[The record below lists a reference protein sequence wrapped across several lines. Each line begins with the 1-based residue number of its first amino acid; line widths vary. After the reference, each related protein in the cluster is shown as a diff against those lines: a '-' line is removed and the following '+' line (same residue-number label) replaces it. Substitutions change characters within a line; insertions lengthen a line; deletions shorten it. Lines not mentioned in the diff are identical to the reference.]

1 MKVTN
6 RTVISVFDLKK
17 SSVRFGYTL
26 CYILAAGLAAI
37 MIYPLLWVLFGSLKE
52 AGEIFL
58 VPPTLLP
65 KTFLFQNYLAAWQ
78 IYEIPKVVC
87 NTFIAFI
94 GFLLVRFVVLSS
106 AAYALSHL
114 KLPFRTGLYM
124 IFLATLMLPFFAYII
139 PAYLVVF
146 QLGMLN
152 TFWAIWLP
160 AGADSFT
167 LLLLKGFFDGIPG
180 ELFEAARID
189 GASELKIL
197 RAIVLPLSK
206 PILAALT
213 IFAFMAVWNN
223 FLWQQIVLSSG
234 DKWTISVSL
243 WFRSLG
249 NVGATIAQNIQLAA
263 MLVSTVPPLIVFMF
277 FQKYI
282 IEGVT
287 FSGIKG

>member
-1 MKVTN
+1 MKGTN
-6 RTVISVFDLKK
+6 RSVISVFDLKK
-17 SSVRFGYTL
+17 PGVKLGYSC
-26 CYILAAGLAAI
+26 CYALAAGLAVL

-52 AGEIFL
+52 ANEIFL

-65 KTFLFQNYLAAWQ
+65 KTFLFQNYREAWQ
-78 IYEIPKVVC
+78 IYEIPKVVA
-87 NTFIAFI
+87 NTFIAFG
-94 GFLLVRFVVLSS
+94 GFLLVRFVVISA

-114 KLPFRTGLYM
+114 KIPFRTGFYM

-146 QLGMLN
+146 QLGLLN
-152 TFWAIWLP
+152 TFWAVWLP

-197 RAIVLPLSK
+197 RVIVLPLAK

-234 DKWTISVSL
+234 DKWTISVAL

-249 NVGATIAQNIQLAA
+249 NVGATVAQNIQLAA
-263 MLVSTVPPLIVFMF
+263 MLISTIPPMIVFLF